1 MADENNATLKEIRE
15 NGARDLAEAELCF
28 KTAIAGIDARAA
40 FASYAFY
47 RLATSRERPS
57 NYARPM
63 PAGIEHAAWL
73 LYPEFEKGTGQDA
86 GQIQAVIDAI
96 ETHASALAFAEIFPQ
111 KGGQHEDDHLEM
123 HLRLHSGL
131 VRGSGYPQQVARR
144 IDQLLRPFEK
154 EFASAFGIGPG
165 RAFDVLK
172 SLGVLIENKINR
184 MRDRYGEGAKRCEV
198 LRRKGRLDEPHENEL
213 KQLAVTLNEVLN
225 EMEGAWV
232 PSRNDLVPL
241 VGELT
246 DKEWNGLR
254 TIVGFTPTVRSKL
267 AALVEVQDHPLFFLD
282 DTHAFYAHGVSCFD
296 AIFTFFDQAA
306 RDDSSMRDRYGNHLA
321 KWMEEEALRQML
333 RLFPESAIIKNACFP
348 DPDKEKG
355 ETEADLVIVWGP
367 FLVIIEAKGKR
378 VAREALRGSGAKLRN
393 ALKSNIQDA
402 FYQAHRV
409 IQVLERDGGIQ
420 FKERTTG
427 RTIEVKL
434 DQLRRVMPISVTLQ
448 HLSGIPTQLAI
459 TRKLGLFKGNAYP
472 WSVCIDD
479 LDVISRFSES
489 PDVFLHYIERRIA
502 HQHLDINL
510 TGDELD
516 MFGQYLDN
524 RLHPS
529 VYEQNHEI
537 ASYDGPRMISFDGG
551 EEKFEAFYTA
561 EWYGRQPPQES
572 VELKIAS
579 RLKEIFKELRRRTD
593 DGARWIAF
601 ALLSLSTETL
611 AKLNAAIRD
620 LKQARGQDRQIV
632 RATAQEGD
640 VVVNVL
646 VHNGLDSATFREN
659 AIARTQIE
667 HYRTKTSKAVTIGI
681 DRSDPTKPFDF
692 ALWLEGEW
700 EQDEVMDNIIAQERA
715 EPRTVQI
722 LRKGK
727 KIGRNDPCPC
737 GSGRK
742 LKHCCIGSLRFK
754 RS

>member
-1 MADENNATLKEIRE
+1 M
-15 NGARDLAEAELCF
+15 
-28 KTAIAGIDARAA
+28 
-40 FASYAFY
+40 
-47 RLATSRERPS
+47 
-57 NYARPM
+57 
-63 PAGIEHAAWL
+63 
-73 LYPEFEKGTGQDA
+73 
-86 GQIQAVIDAI
+86 
-96 ETHASALAFAEIFPQ
+96 
-111 KGGQHEDDHLEM
+111 
-123 HLRLHSGL
+123 
-131 VRGSGYPQQVARR
+131 
-144 IDQLLRPFEK
+144 
-154 EFASAFGIGPG
+154 
-165 RAFDVLK
+165 
-172 SLGVLIENKINR
+172 
-184 MRDRYGEGAKRCEV
+184 
-198 LRRKGRLDEPHENEL
+198 
-213 KQLAVTLNEVLN
+213 
-225 EMEGAWV
+225 
-232 PSRNDLVPL
+232 
-241 VGELT
+241 
-246 DKEWNGLR
+246 
-254 TIVGFTPTVRSKL
+254 
-267 AALVEVQDHPLFFLD
+267 
-282 DTHAFYAHGVSCFD
+282 
-296 AIFTFFDQAA
+296 
-306 RDDSSMRDRYGNHLA
+306 
-321 KWMEEEALRQML
+321 LRQML
-333 RLFPESAIIKNACFP
+333 RLFPESAIIKNACFR
-348 DPDKEKG
+348 DPNKEKG
-355 ETEADLVIVWGP
+355 ETEADLVILWGP
-367 FLVIIEAKGKR
+367 FLIVIEAKGKR
-378 VAREALRGSGAKLRN
+378 VAREALRGSGGKLRN

-420 FKERTTG
+420 FKERTTA
-427 RTIEVKL
+427 RTVEVKL

-459 TRKLGLFKGNAYP
+459 TQQLGLFKGGAYP

-502 HQHLDINL
+502 HQYLDINL

-529 VYEQNHEI
+529 VYEQDHEI

-561 EWYGRQPPQES
+561 EWYERQPPQES

-579 RLKEIFKELRRRTD
+579 QLKEVFKELRRRTD

-601 ALLSLSTETL
+601 ALLGLSAETL

-620 LKQARGQDRQIV
+620 LKKARGQDRQIV

-646 VHNGLDSATFREN
+646 VHNGLDSVTFREN

-681 DRSDPTKPFDF
+681 DRSDATKPFDF

-700 EQDEVMDNIIAQERA
+700 GQDEVMDNIIAQERS

-722 LRKGK
+722 LKKDK

-742 LKHCCIGSLRFK
+742 LKHCCIGSIKFK
-754 RS
+754 RA

>member
-1 MADENNATLKEIRE
+1 MANENDARLKDIRE
-15 NGARDLAEAELCF
+15 SGAQELASAEVRF
-28 KTAIAGIDARAA
+28 KTAIEGTDARVA
-40 FASYAFY
+40 FASYGFY
-47 RLATSRERPS
+47 RLATSHDRS
-57 NYARPM
+57 GKYARPM

-73 LYPEFEKGTGQDA
+73 LYPEFDKGTGRDA

-96 ETHASALAFAEIFPQ
+96 EAHAEALAFAEMFSEQDAQREPDQ
-111 KGGQHEDDHLEM
+111 LGM

-131 VRGSGYPQQVARR
+131 VRGSGYPSQVAKR
-144 IDQLLRPFEK
+144 IDQLLRPFEQ
-154 EFASAFGIGPG
+154 EFASVFGVGPG
-165 RAFDVLK
+165 RAFDILK
-172 SLGVLIENKINR
+172 NLGDLIENRING
-184 MRDRYGEGAKRCEV
+184 MRDRYDADAKRVEV
-198 LRRKGRLDEPHENEL
+198 LRRKNRLDEPHQNEL
-213 KQLAVTLNEVLN
+213 KQLAVALNKILL
-225 EMEGAWV
+225 EMGGAWV
-232 PSRNDLVPL
+232 PSRDDLIPL
-241 VGELT
+241 VRELT
-246 DKEWNGLR
+246 DEEWNGFR
-254 TIVGFTPTVRSKL
+254 SIVGFTPTTRSGL
-267 AALVEVQDHPLFFLD
+267 TGLIEVQDHPVFFLD

-296 AIFTFFDQAA
+296 AVFTFFDQAA
-306 RDDSSMRDRYGNHLA
+306 RNDPSMRDRYGNHLA
-321 KWMEEEALRQML
+321 KWMEDEVVRQML

-355 ETEADLVIVWGP
+355 ETEADVVIVWGP

-378 VAREALRGSGAKLRN
+378 VAREALRDSGAKLRN

-409 IQVLERDGGIQ
+409 IKVLERDGRLQ

-459 TRKLGLFKGNAYP
+459 TQQLGLFKGKAYP

-502 HQHLDINL
+502 HQYLNINL

-516 MFGQYLDN
+516 IFGQYLDN

-529 VYEQNHEI
+529 VYEENREI

-561 EWYGRQPPQES
+561 EWYGREPPQEA

-579 RLKEIFKELRRRTD
+579 QLKEVFKELRRRTD

-601 ALLSLSTETL
+601 ALLGLSTETL
-611 AKLNAAIRD
+611 AKLNASIRD
-620 LKQARGQDRQIV
+620 LKKAHGQNRQIV
-632 RATAQEGD
+632 RATAKEAD

-646 VHNGLDSATFREN
+646 VHNGLDSATFRAN
-659 AIARTQIE
+659 AIARTQLE
-667 HYRTKTSKAVTIGI
+667 HYRNKTSKAVTIGI
-681 DRSDPTKPFDF
+681 DRSDATKPFEL

-700 EQDEVMDNIIAQERA
+700 EQDDVMDKIIAQERT
-715 EPRTVQI
+715 EPRTIQI
-722 LRKGK
+722 LKKGK

-742 LKHCCIGSLRFK
+742 LKHCCIGFLRFK

>member
-1 MADENNATLKEIRE
+1 MADENDATLKEIRE
-15 NGARDLAEAELCF
+15 NGARELAGAELRL
-28 KTAIAGIDARAA
+28 KTAIARIDARVA

-47 RLATSRERPS
+47 RLATSRDRPG

-73 LYPEFEKGTGQDA
+73 LYPEFDKGAGRDA
-86 GQIQAVIDAI
+86 GQIQEVIDAI
-96 ETHASALAFAEIFPQ
+96 EAHAAALAFAEMFPQ
-111 KGGQHEDDHLEM
+111 HDARHADDHLRM

-144 IDQLLRPFEK
+144 IDQLLQPFEK
-154 EFASAFGIGPG
+154 QFASAFGIGPG

-172 SLGVLIENKINR
+172 SLGVLIENKING
-184 MRDRYGEGAKRCEV
+184 MRDRYREGAKRCEA
-198 LRRKGRLDEPHENEL
+198 LRRKGRLDERHEKEL
-213 KQLAVTLNEVLN
+213 RQLAVTLNEVLG
-225 EMEGAWV
+225 EMGGAWV

-241 VGELT
+241 VAELT
-246 DKEWNGLR
+246 DEEWNGLR
-254 TIVGFTPTVRSKL
+254 SIVGFTQTVRPNL

-296 AIFTFFDQAA
+296 AVFTFFDHAA
-306 RDDSSMRDRYGNHLA
+306 RNDSSMRDRYGSYLA
-321 KWMEEEALRQML
+321 KWMEEEVLRQML
-333 RLFPESAIIKNACFP
+333 RLFPASAIIKNACFP
-348 DPDKEKG
+348 DPDKENG

-367 FLVIIEAKGKR
+367 FLVIVEAKGKR
-378 VAREALRGSGAKLRN
+378 VAREALRGSEAKLRN

-409 IQVLERDGGIQ
+409 IQVLNRDGGVQ
-420 FKERTTG
+420 FKERATG
-427 RTIEVKL
+427 RTVEVAL
-434 DQLRRVMPISVTLQ
+434 DHLLRVMPISVTLQ

-459 TRKLGLFKGNAYP
+459 TQQLGLFKDNAYP

-489 PDVFLHYIERRIA
+489 PDVFLHYIDRRIA

-529 VYEQNHEI
+529 VYEDNHEI
-537 ASYDGPRMISFDGG
+537 ATHDGPRMISFDGG
-551 EEKFEAFYTA
+551 EETFEAFYTA
-561 EWYGRQPPQES
+561 EWYGRKPPQES
-572 VELKIAS
+572 VELKIPS
-579 RLKEIFKELRRRTD
+579 QLKEVFKELRRRTD

-601 ALLSLSTETL
+601 ALLGLSTETL

-620 LKQARGQDRQIV
+620 LKKAHGQDRKIV

-659 AIARTQIE
+659 AMARTQIE

-681 DRSDPTKPFDF
+681 DRTDPTKAFEF

-700 EQDEVMDNIIAQERA
+700 EQDEVMENILAQERT

-722 LRKGK
+722 LNKGK

-742 LKHCCIGSLRFK
+742 LKHCCIGSIKFK